1 MSRHVLQCRQHAAR
15 EQPLAEGPSQRRNQF
30 RIAAERAVADYI
42 VRAGNLEVEDR
53 RTGDVYAQ
61 VGQFERDQMRV
72 CPYRAPGSIEVACG
86 KLAESACRR
95 RLPPVRRSEPGNR
108 SEEHMSEIQSP
119 MRISSDVF

>member
-1 MSRHVLQCRQHAAR
+1 MRISDWSSDVCSSDLAAR

-53 RTGDVYAQ
+53 RTVDVYAQ

-72 CPYRAPGSIEVACG
+72 CPYRAPGSIEVTCG

-95 RLPPVRRSEPGNR
+95 RLPPVRRSEG
-108 SEEHMSEIQSP
+108 SEEHPSELQSL
-119 MRISSDVF
+119 MR

>member
-53 RTGDVYAQ
+53 RTVDVYAQ
-61 VGQFERDQMRV
+61 VGQFERDQLRV
-72 CPYRAPGSIEVACG
+72 CPYRA
-86 KLAESACRR
+86 
-95 RLPPVRRSEPGNR
+95 R
-108 SEEHMSEIQSP
+108 SEERRVGKECVSTVRSRWSP
-119 MRISSDVF
+119 YH